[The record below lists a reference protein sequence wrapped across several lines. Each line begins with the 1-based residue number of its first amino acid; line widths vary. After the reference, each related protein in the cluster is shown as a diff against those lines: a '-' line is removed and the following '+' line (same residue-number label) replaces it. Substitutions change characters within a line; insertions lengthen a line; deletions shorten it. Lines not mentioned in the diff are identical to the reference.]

1 MCKDQLREC
10 RICRMVSMSVGD
22 ISGSSDVLS
31 MSDSSIDQTRFSL
44 GGVGNCKNNFLRSSL
59 VSLS

>member
-1 MCKDQLREC
+1 
-10 RICRMVSMSVGD
+10 MVSMSVGD